1 MPNWINNGGI
11 YMLPRPNKVDKQQ
24 IKREMDA
31 LEAKLQIAEAAIAAR
46 EGMTA

>member
-11 YMLPRPNKVDKQQ
+11 YMIPRPDKVDEQR

-31 LEAKLQIAEAAIAAR
+31 LEARLQIAEAAIAAR
-46 EGMTA
+46 KGLTA